1 MQNDYYFCFTS
12 QNPLVRGSWYS
23 LLPAKIFNRSFPNKQ
38 LDRHLGP
45 SPALWGTTSFSKTP
59 CALLRPLKW
68 KLYCAVMLYNFI
80 RIEKVVQIFFFYL
93 QVFCNQCSYSTW
105 ERRWGEW
112 GCKKVMGWRE
122 AWVYEQEDGCVCC
135 SSPRAPPWPKHP
147 PHTVLTSQITQ
158 VSSLLSILVTILGV
172 TEK

>member
-80 RIEKVVQIFFFYL
+80 RIEKVVQIFFFFISRYFVINAL
-93 QVFCNQCSYSTW
+93 TQHGRGGGENGVAKRLWVGERHGGVNKRMGVSAAHLLGPLPDLSTLPTLYSH
-105 ERRWGEW
+105 
-112 GCKKVMGWRE
+112 
-122 AWVYEQEDGCVCC
+122 
-135 SSPRAPPWPKHP
+135 PR
-147 PHTVLTSQITQ
+147 
-158 VSSLLSILVTILGV
+158 
-172 TEK
+172 